1 MKCQKK
7 HWNEHKQICRLIN
20 NLRLLQDE
28 EVKPNT
34 QYITHITP
42 ALRDDL
48 IKLVGEKCTVNVCL
62 NGIALQGLWD
72 TGAQVSII
80 SMDTIRSSFP
90 EKPVRKMDEL
100 LEDKDISLV
109 AANGT
114 SIPYE
119 GWVELTLQLVSDS
132 NLKHILVPFLVTKE
146 TLELPI
152 IGFNAVSELT
162 KDTTG
167 VISTD
172 RVMVNHL
179 KTSFPVLKNSNKN
192 CFEFMRIMKDC
203 VKRDKVCPVKTL
215 KRSIVI
221 PSKSVLSV
229 KCRANGGFVAYSTP
243 SMFEPEINGTIPDG
257 LQLTGTLITLKKGT
271 KQMMEIDIENV
282 TGHDIRVQARTVVGH
297 IQLVQSVTPVE
308 VNDQTQSNKENHS
321 SVESNQSEQQEQ
333 VNLDG
338 LTPVQKDVVKKML
351 CDELDSFA
359 KDESDIG
366 VAEGLNLEINLHDRT
381 PVQKNTCSEEHLFKE
396 FITPSK
402 SAWSSPVVCVRKKDG
417 TLRLCIDYRGL
428 NSKTIMDRHP
438 LPRIQE
444 TLDNLGGSQ
453 WLSVLDP
460 GKAYHQGFV
469 NSSDR
474 HLTSFI
480 TPWGLFE
487 WICIPFGLTNA
498 PASFQRHMENILRD
512 LRDEIVIPYLDDLI
526 VFSKSFEDH
535 VKHVR
540 IVLRRLK
547 EHGIK
552 LKQKKCDLFKREVRF
567 LGRTVSGE
575 G

>member
-1 MKCQKK
+1 M
-7 HWNEHKQICRLIN
+7 
-20 NLRLLQDE
+20 
-28 EVKPNT
+28 
-34 QYITHITP
+34 
-42 ALRDDL
+42 
-48 IKLVGEKCTVNVCL
+48 NVCL
-62 NGIALQGLWD
+62 DGIALQGLWD
-72 TGAQVSII
+72 TVGQVSII

-119 GWVELTLQLVSDS
+119 GWVELELQLVSDS

-152 IGFNAVSELT
+152 IGFNAIFELT

-167 VISTD
+167 VFSTD

-179 KTSFPVLKNSNKN
+179 KTSVPVLKNSNKN

-203 VKRDKVCPVKTL
+203 VEHDKVCPVKTL

-229 KCRANGGFVAYSTP
+229 KCRANSGFVAYSTP
-243 SMFEPEINGTIPDG
+243 SIFEPEINGTIPDG
-257 LQLTGTLITLKKGT
+257 LQLTGTLIMLKKGT
-271 KQMMEIDIENV
+271 KQMMEIDVENV

-297 IQLVQSVTPVE
+297 MQLVQSVTPVE
-308 VNDQTQSNKENHS
+308 VNDQTQSNKEHHS

-333 VNLDG
+333 SFTPEVNLDG

-351 CDELDSFA
+351 CDESDSFA

-381 PVQKNTCSEEHLFKE
+381 PVQKNYISVPRPLYAEVKAYIEDLLNKE

-402 SAWSSPVVCVRKKDG
+402 SAWSSPVVCVRKKDC

-428 NSKTIMDRHP
+428 NSKTIKDRHL

-453 WLSVLDP
+453 WFSVLDQ

-487 WICIPFGLTNA
+487 WIRIPFGLTNA

-552 LKQKKCDLFKREVRF
+552 LKQM
-567 LGRTVSGE
+567 
-575 G
+575 